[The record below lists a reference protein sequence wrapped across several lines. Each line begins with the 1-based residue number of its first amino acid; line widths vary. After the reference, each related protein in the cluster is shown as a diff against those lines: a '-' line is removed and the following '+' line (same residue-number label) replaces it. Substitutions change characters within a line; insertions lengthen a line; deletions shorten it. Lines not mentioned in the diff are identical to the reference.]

1 MLLIVSSGTWSE
13 YPPAYQVS
21 FLRDVFWAANNYHA
35 RTGTEKAAKGTL
47 AEEQLLNET
56 ADVRII
62 GVTLETRP
70 DSITGVEVRKNMIV
84 FSILIV

>member
-1 MLLIVSSGTWSE
+1 M
-13 YPPAYQVS
+13 
-21 FLRDVFWAANNYHA
+21 FWAANNYHA

-84 FSILIV
+84 FFYIDCMTEYSTNVMIF

>member
-1 MLLIVSSGTWSE
+1 LLLTVSSGTWSE

-35 RTGTEKAAKGTL
+35 RTGAEKAAKGTL

-70 DSITGVEVRKNMIV
+70 DSITGVEVCKTIV